1 MPTSAPPHVLI
12 AEARF
17 YDGLLD
23 ALLEGAIK
31 AVEAAGGTYE
41 VVTVPG
47 ALELPGVIALA
58 ARSGRF
64 DAYAA
69 IGCVLRGETSHY
81 DTVCNE
87 SARGLMQL
95 TIDQGL
101 ALGNGILTCETER
114 QAWERARPAQGDKG
128 GGAVRAALSLLD
140 ARRRF
145 GQ

>member
-1 MPTSAPPHVLI
+1 MSAVRLLI

-17 YDGLLD
+17 YDGILD
-23 ALLEGAIK
+23 ALKDGAI
-31 AVEAAGGTYE
+31 AAAQEAGCSWE
-41 VVTVPG
+41 LVTVPG

-64 DAYAA
+64 DAFAA
-69 IGCVLRGETSHY
+69 LGCVLRGETSHY

-95 TIDQGL
+95 TIDPGL
-101 ALGNGILTCETER
+101 AIGNGILTCETER
-114 QAWERARPAQGDKG
+114 QAWVRARRNQGDKG
-128 GGAVRAALSLLD
+128 GGAVRAALALLD